1 MVEKEEVKNKKKKE
15 LALIKL
21 FFSEIGAVFK
31 IFCFEI
37 EGWECVPEYL
47 LQTLNFLNF
56 CILNPYI
63 IKIDIIWFVFYS
75 PNIGVSFII

>member
-21 FFSEIGAVFK
+21 FFSEIGVVFK

-37 EGWECVPEYL
+37 EGWERVPD
-47 LQTLNFLNF
+47 
-56 CILNPYI
+56 YI
-63 IKIDIIWFVFYS
+63 F
-75 PNIGVSFII
+75 FIEFN

>member
-37 EGWECVPEYL
+37 EGWERVPDSDTWCKKKL
-47 LQTLNFLNF
+47 LYFTQLLNNR
-56 CILNPYI
+56 
-63 IKIDIIWFVFYS
+63 IKL
-75 PNIGVSFII
+75 